1 MRVFLR
7 QSRRWNQRIDTV
19 LIVPGQAA
27 RLSRPR
33 RPAIRTTDG
42 HRKNL
47 NKIVFKNK
55 QLQYLLRGLLGALA
69 LTSALVAAQTPTADE
84 CRQKHV
90 NDPVAQVIC
99 ARQAYLAAPA
109 SEAQPASPLTSPLA
123 NTQVIFGFYDRRFP
137 GFNNGLE
144 HLGVDFSTAAGAAVA
159 AICDGTVVFN
169 NTSQAS
175 IGAAV
180 VMVEH
185 DCPQPLGTVYGYYGH
200 VQSVLL
206 TGENVAAGTNI
217 GFVRDWGGN
226 SHLHLGLSTRLYEAD
241 WGVVP
246 RGATLQE
253 LEAQGWLNPLNYF
266 SGIQPRPAASYV
278 AQPVARPQPPVR
290 NVRTI
295 VPLRPLGKLV
305 MGTVKLK
312 RVR

>member
-1 MRVFLR
+1 MR

-84 CRQKHV
+84 CRQKHL

-185 DCPQPLGTVYGYYGH
+185 DCAQPLGDRSAVSRSEERVGVRSLRRPPLSRVEPSCRPRRDD
-200 VQSVLL
+200 VQFP
-206 TGENVAAGTNI
+206 AARAATP
-217 GFVRDWGGN
+217 RR
-226 SHLHLGLSTRLYEAD
+226 SLAD
-241 WGVVP
+241 VP
-246 RGATLQE
+246 RNSKPRAGGHGRPTVDRAPGLVETRHQ
-253 LEAQGWLNPLNYF
+253 F
-266 SGIQPRPAASYV
+266 SAESAAPNLTM
-278 AQPVARPQPPVR
+278 QC
-290 NVRTI
+290 
-295 VPLRPLGKLV
+295 
-305 MGTVKLK
+305 
-312 RVR
+312 